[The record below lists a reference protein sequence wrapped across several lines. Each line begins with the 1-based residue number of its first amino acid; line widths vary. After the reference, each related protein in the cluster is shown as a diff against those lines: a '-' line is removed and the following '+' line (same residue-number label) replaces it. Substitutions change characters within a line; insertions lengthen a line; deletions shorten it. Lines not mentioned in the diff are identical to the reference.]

1 MTTIT
6 NPQTLRIYE
15 FIRDFIHETRLNPTI
30 REIGEGVHL
39 SHSAVLSHLAHL
51 EAKGWIVREIGVAR
65 SIRLGEFAPDYV
77 P

>member
-1 MTTIT
+1 MTQIT
-6 NPQTLRIYE
+6 NPLTLRVYE
-15 FIRDFIHETRLNPTI
+15 YIRDYIQRTRLNPTL

-39 SHSAVLSHLAHL
+39 SHSAVITHLAYL

-65 SIRLGEFAPDYV
+65 SIRLGELAPDYE

>member
-1 MTTIT
+1 MTTVT

-15 FIRDFIHETRLNPTI
+15 FIRDFIHATRLNPTI

>member
-1 MTTIT
+1 MTAIT

-15 FIRDFIHETRLNPTI
+15 YIRDFIQQTRLNPTI

-39 SHSAVLSHLAHL
+39 SHSAVLAHLAYL